1 MIKIKRVSNLWS
13 FQFDYSMNFMI
24 HKNRSVFIISR
35 TPSASQFVISKCL
48 LVVDHECSTAFGSV
62 LFFQCVSDVRT
73 LVVAIACCV
82 WFPIELYEKSKIVN
96 QTEQNESNNHFHF
109 NLWFFITAFGSV
121 RFGSVC
127 LFSFSFFCFFFSRS
141 HQIFIFL
148 LRSIAFSFWWKRS
161 FRVYFLL
168 IFHIL
173 CGELI
178 H

>member
-62 LFFQCVSDVRT
+62 FFFSMRKRCTYACGGNCVLCLISNWIVR
-73 LVVAIACCV
+73 
-82 WFPIELYEKSKIVN
+82 EK
-96 QTEQNESNNHFHF
+96 QNSESNWAKRIKQPFSFQSMILHHR
-109 NLWFFITAFGSV
+109 IRFGSV
-121 RFGSVC
+121 RFVYFHSV
-127 LFSFSFFCFFFSRS
+127 FFCFFFSRS